1 MQAAYDKIVRIHI
14 SSAITLRF
22 NTWQGACFTTLLTN
36 QRTNHMK
43 KLKYIA
49 PILIAVA
56 CLGFQQA
63 KADLYTL
70 TTSNSPGTLGA
81 GPFGTVHVDLTAGV
95 ATITFT
101 AQSGY
106 LFVDGGSVAVN
117 VNATTWTIGNFTSNG
132 APVSGDGAGNEDGF
146 GSFNQKVSMQD
157 SSNGASTIS
166 FVLTNT
172 SGTWTSAAN
181 VLAFNGNNWLVA
193 AHIQIQNGTGNT
205 GFAAGPSGG
214 TIPDGGTTVML
225 LGAALGALGMAR
237 RYLFS

>member
-1 MQAAYDKIVRIHI
+1 MI
-14 SSAITLRF
+14 SNCLAS
-22 NTWQGACFTTLLTN
+22 TLLTCKS
-36 QRTNHMK
+36 TMK

-63 KADLYTL
+63 KADFVDYTL
-70 TTSNSPGTLGA
+70 ATSNSPGTLGA

-95 ATITFT
+95 ATITFL
-101 AQSGY
+101 AAPGY

-117 VNATTWTIGNFTSNG
+117 VNASSWTIGNFTSNG
-132 APVSGDGAGNEDGF
+132 ETVFNDGSGNEDGF

-157 SSNGASTIS
+157 SSNGASIIS
-166 FVLTNT
+166 FTLTNG
-172 SGTWTSAAN
+172 SGTWLNAAS
-181 VLAFNGNNWLVA
+181 VLAFNVNHWLVA

-205 GFAAGPSGG
+205 GFAAGPGGG
-214 TIPDGGTTVML
+214 TVPDGGTTVML

-237 RYLFS
+237 RFLRS